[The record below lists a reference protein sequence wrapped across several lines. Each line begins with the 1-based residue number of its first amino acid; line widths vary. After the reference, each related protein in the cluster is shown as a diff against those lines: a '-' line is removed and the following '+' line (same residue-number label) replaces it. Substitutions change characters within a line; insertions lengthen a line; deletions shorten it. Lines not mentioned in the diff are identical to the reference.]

1 MSTQTI
7 RRCDSCGNVTPAD
20 EELWTIGVVAIRNA
34 NPALRFTHQFH
45 SVSRNSNDNKLLKD
59 HFKDYCRPCMLQKG
73 LVVAPN
79 EEPAKKPDTLDD
91 LLREIVAEEV
101 AEVMDEGG
109 R

>member
-20 EELWTIGVVAIRNA
+20 EELWTIGVVAVLNA
-34 NPALRFTHQFH
+34 NPQQRFTHLFNMN
-45 SVSRNSNDNKLLKD
+45 SRGTTNNRLLQD